1 MKIEAG
7 VPQGSVLCPILFL
20 IYINDISEGSFCPT
34 NIFAD
39 DASLMECNESLL
51 VSVEIVS
58 NDLARIERWAA
69 KWLITFNLVKTVS
82 MIFSNK
88 NNPPLVPQI
97 MFYGRFIQQVD
108 SHCHLGMTFT
118 KNLNWNQHVDN
129 VLRKTNQRLYFPLA
143 RHSMILSV
151 IDYGCQ
157 VYCGLTA
164 ADVNRLEQLHY
175 RAGIIITGSIKNSS
189 YAKIVT
195 ELGWTT
201 LSERRNYVQA
211 CLM

>member
-7 VPQGSVLCPILFL
+7 VPQGSVLGPILFL
-20 IYINDISEGSFCPT
+20 IYINDISEGSLCPT
-34 NIFAD
+34 NLFAD
-39 DASLMECNESLL
+39 DASLMESNESLL
-51 VSVEIVS
+51 VSVENVS
-58 NDLARIERWAA
+58 NDL
-69 KWLITFNLVKTVS
+69 TFNLVKTVF

-97 MFYGRFIQQVD
+97 MFCGRCIQQVD

-129 VLRKTNQRLYFPLA
+129 VLSKTNQRLYFLNRISRWVPRQTLITVYY
-143 RHSMILSV
+143 SMILSV

-175 RAGIIITGSIKNSS
+175 RAGMIITGSIRT
-189 YAKIVT
+189 AVT
-195 ELGWTT
+195 
-201 LSERRNYVQA
+201 QKF
-211 CLM
+211 